1 MQCRPLQLQIRI
13 QFKMDDNWLVMKEP
27 SHYELNNEVNKKP
40 TTTKKKKVKYELV
53 DLLPRWNGDIHSI
66 GKIIV
71 RKKWPKMTTTTTT
84 RTMKEGEEV
93 EECLVV
99 ATRWEQKLTKRSF
112 DYIFFFKW
120 VRSACPFW
128 MTVMFAS
135 FFLLASF
142 FWPKCLAIVETIG
155 SAVGH

>member
-1 MQCRPLQLQIRI
+1 
-13 QFKMDDNWLVMKEP
+13 
-27 SHYELNNEVNKKP
+27 
-40 TTTKKKKVKYELV
+40 
-53 DLLPRWNGDIHSI
+53 
-66 GKIIV
+66 
-71 RKKWPKMTTTTTT
+71 
-84 RTMKEGEEV
+84 MKEGEEV

-128 MTVMFAS
+128 MTVMLAS

-142 FWPKCLAIVETIG
+142 FWPECLAIVETIG